1 MHFPFKELSS
11 FFSLNKHNKMGK
23 LPVGEGK
30 NKRQHKTGGR
40 AKTYVQDT
48 LQSIQLV
55 KVGVFFF
62 QHDNRH

>member
-1 MHFPFKELSS
+1 
-11 FFSLNKHNKMGK
+11 MGK